1 MQEDNKKENELKKEY
16 LKSYGD
22 AVRAEQVIED
32 EIQQLRL
39 ERMLPSYVQEFMA
52 KEKDGRE
59 TMAEYVGKVDELL
72 DELKKSLY
80 VRIDL
85 RKEIIRK
92 IETISDETEKIVLRY
107 RYIQLLKWEEI
118 AMKMS
123 YSWKQI
129 HRIHDSALMHF
140 RMT

>member
-1 MQEDNKKENELKKEY
+1 MQEDKKKETELKKEY

-32 EIQQLRL
+32 EIQQLRVD
-39 ERMLPSYVQEFMA
+39 RMFPSYLQDGMA
-52 KEKDGRE
+52 RGDKNEIFSGYI
-59 TMAEYVGKVDELL
+59 AKVDELL
-72 DELKKSLY
+72 DELKESLY
-80 VRIDL
+80 IRIDL

-92 IETISDETEKIVLRY
+92 IESMSEETEKIVLRY

-118 AMKMS
+118 AIRMS

-129 HRIHDSALMHF
+129 HRIHGSALNHF
-140 RMT
+140 MMT